1 MTARLKG
8 WLHSWLIALDQW
20 AYVSLAGPKYLIVG
34 GPPPSP
40 YETISSK
47 TGRMAA
53 KGHRWALIAAP
64 LIDRLF
70 EALGS
75 PPGHC
80 QRSIVKAAMIDASLT
95 AAGIPSA
102 SE

>member
-1 MTARLKG
+1 MTNRLQG

-20 AYVSLAGPKYLIVG
+20 AYVSLAGPKYLIAG

-70 EALGS
+70 MALGS

-80 QRSIVKAAMIDASLT
+80 QRSIVKAAAIDASLRI
-95 AAGIPSA
+95 AGVIS
-102 SE
+102 